1 MSASQETQPTNMQRD
16 VSLPSGNAASVVWF
30 HRWHELLR
38 GRERGVCGFTATGL
52 SMMQMDPMSSG
63 GHSGAKEA
71 TCPQPTWASSP
82 GYCACRRPT
91 DRRSS
96 LTEGTWN
103 LRWRLQGLSSVTF
116 QSLFFFFGDSMFAVC
131 SVQKLVPSRSFH
143 DTIIMQAQAHSGE
156 KLVNRHRSPI
166 FAFCRRQ

>member
-116 QSLFFFFGDSMFAVC
+116 QSLFFFFLVIPCLRFA
-131 SVQKLVPSRSFH
+131 PSKSWFHRVLFTTLSSCRHKRILGRS
-143 DTIIMQAQAHSGE
+143 
-156 KLVNRHRSPI
+156 
-166 FAFCRRQ
+166 